1 MTSSPIHAFTDD
13 VLADHDAV
21 GVAQAIAAGEFS
33 AAEAVDAAIARL
45 AGVDPQLEA
54 IRRDDFD
61 RARRRAG
68 AVRRGGLAGVPSAFK
83 DNIPVGGLPM
93 TEGSQ
98 AFPTTPKAKNG
109 PVASQF
115 LATGLIPIATTN
127 MPEFG
132 WTCSTESRTFT
143 TRNPWNT
150 AYSAGG
156 SSGGSAALVAAGVV
170 PIAHGN
176 DGGGSIRIPASICG
190 LVGLKPT
197 RGRLRAGDS
206 ARMPVRIVADSV
218 LARSVRDVATFYAEA
233 EKVYRNRT
241 LPAMGLVDLPIERTL
256 RIGLMV
262 DSPVGK
268 PTDPQVRR
276 VIEQFAARLEALG
289 HDVMP
294 YEAPVPRFFVDDF
307 SDYWGFL
314 AYMGSTQGER
324 MFGKGFDASKLE
336 PLTHELARRGRASL
350 RKAPVYLP
358 RLAASSIG
366 SRAAFRRGP
375 DVVLTPVLSGT
386 TPQLGFLGPE
396 VDPSVHFDRLLD
408 LVGFTPLANAT
419 GSPAISVPA
428 GLDDQG
434 LPVGA
439 MLSAT
444 HGAERLLLELA
455 LQVEQAHP
463 FERIQDASL
472 SAGQ

>member
-109 PVASQF
+109 PVASLF

-206 ARMPVRIVADSV
+206 ARMPVRIVAESV
-218 LARSVRDVATFYAEA
+218 LARSVRDVAT
-233 EKVYRNRT
+233 
-241 LPAMGLVDLPIERTL
+241 L
-256 RIGLMV
+256 
-262 DSPVGK
+262 
-268 PTDPQVRR
+268 
-276 VIEQFAARLEALG
+276 
-289 HDVMP
+289 
-294 YEAPVPRFFVDDF
+294 
-307 SDYWGFL
+307 
-314 AYMGSTQGER
+314 
-324 MFGKGFDASKLE
+324 
-336 PLTHELARRGRASL
+336 SL
-350 RKAPVYLP
+350 
-358 RLAASSIG
+358 I
-366 SRAAFRRGP
+366 
-375 DVVLTPVLSGT
+375 
-386 TPQLGFLGPE
+386 
-396 VDPSVHFDRLLD
+396 H
-408 LVGFTPLANAT
+408 
-419 GSPAISVPA
+419 I
-428 GLDDQG
+428 
-434 LPVGA
+434 
-439 MLSAT
+439 
-444 HGAERLLLELA
+444 
-455 LQVEQAHP
+455 
-463 FERIQDASL
+463 
-472 SAGQ
+472 